1 MRGLL
6 FQPSKLLLAIAM
18 IGMIGVLPA
27 RMFGQAQAPAAGGAQ
42 PQWKDRAEYDLYD
55 AISKDTN
62 MKTRL
67 DKLQQWQMKYPQ
79 TDYAKQRR
87 LLLLTTYVALGMPKE
102 ATEAAKQVLAMDDP
116 KNFVALYAIVSSTTA
131 LAGANPSPEVLDQGE
146 KAANTLLASMDTPP
160 AGVTE
165 AQWNAQKPQLQDLA
179 HTTLGWIA
187 MQRKNWAGAQAE
199 FLKSLQISPNN
210 GQVDYFLA
218 TCIYSEKDPAKIP
231 TALFYFARAATYS
244 GQGAL
249 NPAARQQAMG
259 FVQKAYK
266 SFHGSDADFNKL
278 TAAANASPMPPADF
292 AIKSAVDI
300 AKADIANE
308 EEWAKAHPQEA
319 LWKNIKMALMGAD
332 GTNYFSSSMKDA
344 QLPTLKG
351 KVVSLEPE
359 TKPKTILMA
368 VDDGSGNSTTADAT
382 LKFDMPLPGKVDPGT
397 ELTFEG
403 VPDSFT
409 ASPLMVVFNVDKDNL
424 HGWTG
429 KNAAPVHRAP
439 AKKKA
444 SASK

>member
-1 MRGLL
+1 MRGLF
-6 FQPSKLLLAIAM
+6 FQPYRLLLAIAIM
-18 IGMIGVLPA
+18 CMIGVLPA
-27 RMFGQAQAPAAGGAQ
+27 RMFAQAEAPAAGGAQ

-67 DKLQQWQMKYPQ
+67 EKLQQWDMKYPQ

-87 LLLLTTYVALGMPKE
+87 MLFLTTYVALGMPKE
-102 ATEAAKQVLAMDDP
+102 ATEAAKKVLADDP
-116 KNFVALYAIVSSTTA
+116 KNFIALYAIVSSTTA
-131 LAGANPSPEVLDQGE
+131 LAGANPTPDVLDQGE
-146 KAANTLLASMDTPP
+146 KASNTLLANMDMPP
-160 AGVTE
+160 AGVTD
-165 AQWNAQKPQLQDLA
+165 AQWNQQKPQLQDMA
-179 HTTLGWIA
+179 HTTLGWIS
-187 MQRKNWAGAQAE
+187 MQRKAWPTAEAE
-199 FLKSLQISPNN
+199 FQKALQINPNN

-218 TCIYSEKDPAKIP
+218 TSIYSEKDPAKIP
-231 TALFYFARAATYS
+231 TALFYFARAATYD
-244 GQGAL
+244 GPGAL
-249 NPAARQQAMG
+249 NPNARQQATA

-278 TAAANASPMPPADF
+278 TASAKASPMPPADF

-308 EEWAKAHPQEA
+308 EEWNKAHPQEA
-319 LWKNIKMALMGAD
+319 LWKGIKMALTGAD
-332 GTNYFSSSMKDA
+332 GANYFNSSMKDA

-351 KVVSLEPE
+351 KVVSLDPE
-359 TKPKTILMA
+359 NKPKSILLA

-429 KNAAPVHRAP
+429 KNAPPVHRAP

-444 SASK
+444 SAQ